1 MANLVER
8 KIVLVWFVI
17 MAAILLWCLIQLIV
31 ILIEELK
38 ERIESFRK
46 KDKKDLREVC
56 RKKYGDDFV
65 KMYDMVNRGIPIG
78 NIEETI
84 IFINMVE
91 VAKMDE
97 VEE

>member
-1 MANLVER
+1 MTYKAHEATLYR
-8 KIVLVWFVI
+8 
-17 MAAILLWCLIQLIV
+17 
-31 ILIEELK
+31 LK
-38 ERIESFRK
+38 ELLGIGADRFKCKWFKRFHK

-84 IFINMVE
+84 VFINMVE
-91 VAKMDE
+91 AAKKE
-97 VEE
+97 A

>member
-1 MANLVER
+1 MNVER
-8 KIVLVWFVI
+8 KIALVGFVI
-17 MAAILLWCLIQLIV
+17 MVAILLWCLIRLIV

-38 ERIESFRK
+38 EIIKRFRK
-46 KDKKDLREVC
+46 KNEKDLREVC

-78 NIEETI
+78 DIEETI

-91 VAKMDE
+91 AAKKE
-97 VEE
+97 T